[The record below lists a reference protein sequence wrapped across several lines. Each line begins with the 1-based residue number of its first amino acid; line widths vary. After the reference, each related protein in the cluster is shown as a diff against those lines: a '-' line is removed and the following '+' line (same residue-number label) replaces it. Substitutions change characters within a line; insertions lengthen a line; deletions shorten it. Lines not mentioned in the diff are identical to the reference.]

1 MGKPTSEHPEDDAG
15 PFAAT
20 GSSSRSPLAAQ
31 PDGALLRLTVDGDG
45 GDAFAEFYR
54 RHLALVIAFLRR
66 RTAGPDVAADLAAE
80 TFTAAL
86 YSLRSSGQVPANPV
100 AWLITIAHNKLID
113 SRRRGR
119 VEADTRRRLGLEPL
133 VLDDEALRRV
143 EEMTSATDVA
153 LELARQ
159 LPPDQFQALQARVL
173 QERDYEDIAAELE
186 LSEAVVRKRVSRALR
201 FLRTAMRDR

>member
-1 MGKPTSEHPEDDAG
+1 M
-15 PFAAT
+15 
-20 GSSSRSPLAAQ
+20 
-31 PDGALLRLTVDGDG
+31 
-45 GDAFAEFYR
+45 
-54 RHLALVIAFLRR
+54 
-66 RTAGPDVAADLAAE
+66 AADLAAE